1 MIDIGS
7 QIDNVYCLYL
17 NNILEVNE
25 SISSDEEYDEFLN
38 NHELESN
45 LFEFSSKK
53 ISYNNNLQDISIRK
67 GMESKLTSDPEK
79 GNLFFSA
86 LIVKMNQKN

>member
-7 QIDNVYCLYL
+7 QIDDVYCLYL
-17 NNILEVNE
+17 NNILDNE
-25 SISSDEEYDEFLN
+25 SIHSESEYEEILE
-38 NHELESN
+38 NHKNESY
-45 LFEFSSKK
+45 LYVFERKK
-53 ISYNNNLQDISIRK
+53 ISYRNSLQDISRRK

-86 LIVKMNQKN
+86 LI